1 MEKEEWKGLMAA
13 RLDKEAREAQ
23 QRAAAALE
31 KQRDDEIEVRGG
43 GGGDPSGGE
52 AENNKHQYGICISV
66 NIWNQCDNM
75 ESAPRTSPR

>member
-43 GGGDPSGGE
+43 GGGGIPAE
-52 AENNKHQYGICISV
+52 ARPRIIS
-66 NIWNQCDNM
+66 INM
-75 ESAPRTSPR
+75 ESA